1 MRSFGLA
8 HNEGFKGFSYYL
20 IMLIRVFRL
29 LSHYV
34 FVQEAGKQDHSQFT
48 EKNFSTPNQI
58 FTHSSLSPSF
68 TPSNLLIYHT
78 NES

>member
-20 IMLIRVFRL
+20 IIVIRVFRL

-34 FVQEAGKQDHSQFT
+34 FVHEAGKQDHSQFT
-48 EKNFSTPNQI
+48 EKNFSTPN
-58 FTHSSLSPSF
+58 
-68 TPSNLLIYHT
+68 
-78 NES
+78 